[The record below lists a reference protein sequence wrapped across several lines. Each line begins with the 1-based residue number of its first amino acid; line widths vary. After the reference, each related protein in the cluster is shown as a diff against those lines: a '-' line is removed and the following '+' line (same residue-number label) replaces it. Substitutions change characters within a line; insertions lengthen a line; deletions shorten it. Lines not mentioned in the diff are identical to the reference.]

1 MWSTGNDSE
10 QIAVST
16 NSERSRTAAWHMFD
30 ALDVSAS
37 GQVPH
42 VHKTGDIRRGNVLL
56 IG

>member
-1 MWSTGNDSE
+1 MWSTGNGSE

-30 ALDVSAS
+30 AAYVSAS
-37 GQVPH
+37 GQAPH
-42 VHKTGDIRRGNVLL
+42 VHKTGDIRGGDVLL